1 MEFTRFALLGLG
13 AGGLYALAAQ
23 GIVLVYRGSGV
34 INFAQGAMGLVV
46 AYFYYD
52 MRDKSGWDWKLSLLI
67 AVAIGAVI
75 GALTH
80 LLVMRPLRKATVL
93 SRLIATL
100 GLLLFLREF
109 ALRRWTS
116 VVRVVRS
123 NLPRGVYH
131 TIADTNLGKSQVIL
145 FVAAIVLTTGLWWFY
160 SRTRFGLASSAAAE
174 NQEATSALGWSPDL
188 IAAVNWAAGVALAG
202 LAAIFLAPT
211 ASLGPDMTLFVVP
224 ALAAALIGRFSS
236 FWLTLGS
243 ALAIGVAE
251 SEMANY
257 VSEPGWAKAA
267 PFLVLIAVLVMRGRP
282 LPQRGEGT
290 ARLPRVGTGQL
301 RLLPLAVVSL
311 VVIGLILW
319 MSVGWVDAMA
329 STFTYAVVLLSLTV
343 LTGFTGQLSL
353 AQYTMAGMGA
363 YIAGRL
369 VANYGLG
376 FELAMLIGVFGAIPL
391 GVLVGL
397 PALRTRGVN
406 LAVVTLGLALT
417 LERLILSNADRTG
430 GAGGTRIGELRLFGI
445 DLGSL
450 RYPERYALLGLVC
463 LLLTGLMVSNLRRG
477 RSGRRLLAVRAN
489 ERAAAS
495 LGINVFGAKLYAF
508 GLASGIA
515 ALGGILIAFRNQ
527 RIVYTNFGLFD
538 SIFATVQGVIG
549 GIGFV
554 LGAVFGSA
562 GAPGAVIPELFR
574 SIGDIEQW
582 VRLLSGIGVVLVL
595 IQAPDGLAWL
605 NVEGLHRLSAKLR
618 TITHRG
624 PRKRVVYDLPEVDQQ
639 RVRSSSLE
647 VRSLTVRFGG
657 VVAVDDVSF
666 AVKPGEVVGLI
677 GPNGAGKTTIIDAIT
692 GFVRPT
698 AGSIVLDGVAI
709 EHYGPSRR
717 ARAGVGRS
725 FQSLELFDDMTVY
738 DNLCAG
744 CEPRDTLAYATDLV
758 HPGKPQLG
766 AAAIA
771 AVKEFDLAADL
782 DRLPTEL
789 PFGRRRLV
797 AIARAIAAQ
806 PSVLL
811 LDEPAAGLDER
822 ETNELGNLIVRLAKE
837 WGIAVLLIEH
847 DVGLVLR
854 VCDRVEALDF
864 GRSIASGT
872 PAEIAADEAVIN
884 AYLGAPDPGHGQL
897 PISLAPA
904 EVLTPATP
912 RGTT

>member
-1 MEFTRFALLGLG
+1 MEFVRFALLGLG

-46 AYFYYD
+46 AYLYYD
-52 MRDKSGWDWKLSLLI
+52 MRDKWGWDWPLALLAAI
-67 AVAIGAVI
+67 AIAASI

-93 SRLIATL
+93 SRMIATL
-100 GLLLFLREF
+100 GLLLFLREL
-109 ALRRWTS
+109 ALRRWTAS
-116 VVRVVRS
+116 VRVVRS
-123 NLPRGVYH
+123 DLPRGVFH
-131 TIADTNLGKSQVIL
+131 TIADTNLGKASVCL
-145 FVAAIVLTTGLWWFY
+145 FVAAVALTAGLSWFY

-188 IAAVNWAAGVALAG
+188 IAAANWAAGVVLAG
-202 LAAIFLAPT
+202 LAAIYLAPT
-211 ASLGPDMTLFVVP
+211 ASLGPDMTLVVVP
-224 ALAAALIGRFSS
+224 ALAAALIGRFTS
-236 FWLTLGS
+236 FWLTLAS

-267 PFLVLIAVLVMRGRP
+267 PFLVLIVVLVMRGRS
-282 LPQRGEGT
+282 LPQRGEGA
-290 ARLPRVGTGQL
+290 ARLPRVGSGQV
-301 RLLPLAVVSL
+301 RLVPLGVTCLIVL
-311 VVIGLILW
+311 GLISW
-319 MSVGWVDAMA
+319 VSVGWVDALA
-329 STFTYAVVLLSLTV
+329 STFTYAVVLLSLIV

-363 YIAGRL
+363 FIAGRL
-369 VANYGLG
+369 VASYDMSY
-376 FELAMLIGVFGAIPL
+376 ELAFLIGVLGAIPL

-406 LAVVTLGLALT
+406 LAVVTLGLALA
-417 LERLILSNADRTG
+417 LERLILANADRTG
-430 GAGGTRIGELRLFGI
+430 GAGGTAVGELKLFGI

-450 RYPERYALLGLVC
+450 RYPERYAILAFICLVLIGLVVC
-463 LLLTGLMVSNLRRG
+463 NLRRG

-495 LGINVFGAKLYAF
+495 LGIDVFGAKLFAF

-527 RIVYTNFGLFD
+527 RIIYTNFGLFD
-538 SIFATVQGVIG
+538 SIFATVQAVIG

-554 LGAVFGSA
+554 IGSVLGAAGSE
-562 GAPGAVIPELFR
+562 GALIPELF
-574 SIGDIEQW
+574 SSVGNIEQW
-582 VRLLSGIGVVLVL
+582 VRLISGLGVVLVL

-605 NVEGLHRLSAKLR
+605 NIEAYHRTSAKLR
-618 TITHRG
+618 KAFGRP
-624 PRKRVVYDLPEVDQQ
+624 PRARRSYDLPEIEQQ
-639 RVRSSSLE
+639 RVRPAALE
-647 VRSLTVRFGG
+647 VRDLTVRFGG
-657 VVAVDDVSF
+657 VVAVDNVSLS
-666 AVKPGEVVGLI
+666 VRPGEVVGLI

-692 GFVRPT
+692 GFVRPSSG
-698 AGSIVLDGVAI
+698 AIVLDGVAI
-709 EHYGPSRR
+709 ESYGPTRR
-717 ARAGVGRS
+717 ARAGIGRS

-738 DNLCAG
+738 DNLRAG
-744 CEPRDTLAYATDLV
+744 CEARDTMAYVTDLV
-758 HPGKPQLG
+758 HPGKPALG

-771 AVKEFDLAADL
+771 AVKEFDLTDDL

-789 PFGRRRLV
+789 AFGRRRLV
-797 AIARAIAAQ
+797 AIARAIAAE

-811 LDEPAAGLDER
+811 LDEPAAGLDES
-822 ETNELGNLIVRLAKE
+822 ETNELGHLIVRLAKD

-854 VCDRVEALDF
+854 VCDRIEALDF

-872 PAEIAADEAVIN
+872 PAEIAIDPAVIA
-884 AYLGAPDPGHGQL
+884 AYLGAPEPADG
-897 PISLAPA
+897 LAPA
-904 EVLTPATP
+904 APGATA
-912 RGTT
+912 